1 MKKSNNRD
9 TYLHF
14 CILCL
19 LSIAVCS
26 CKQDSHRSII
36 EESIALDSVAY
47 WIQTSKDDDVKKDLR
62 LGFLNKAKS
71 ELLLAE
77 NDSIKIKKLYEITDR
92 YYSFGE
98 DSLFLL
104 TNEEAF
110 RIAKKSNDSKAIA
123 EYHWNKGAILSD
135 HDVLDSAYYH
145 YNRAHELY
153 SSINHDYYKAK
164 MAYNMSFIQFRVNN
178 YVESEILVISAID
191 GFKKL
196 NRDFN
201 LLLCYNRLL
210 LLDKEMGNL
219 NGALSHYNI
228 ASKYLEKIDS
238 KGVYREKLL
247 NNLSLVYQ
255 KQEKYLQAIETLDK
269 ALSNRTLKIKHA
281 NLYAKLVDNRA
292 YNRFLNGEV
301 QGVYH
306 DFNSALNIRDS
317 LGNEAGIGISNMH
330 LAEYNLFNGD
340 TLKAFAHA
348 KQAND
353 IALKLGLN
361 RDILN
366 SLAILSRANPGQAT
380 VYLNQYK
387 SLNDSLLLEERKVR
401 DKFTRIQFETEGYI
415 DANKDLKKKNVWI
428 SLTSML
434 ALASISLLFF
444 VYRQKSKNRSLVL
457 EQKQQK
463 ANEEIYD
470 LMLKQQN
477 REEEGRIQERV
488 RISEELHDGVLAR
501 LFSVRISLGFLKVRG
516 NNKEEDK
523 FDLYKKEL
531 QIVEKEIRTLS
542 HALKNDELSSKKDF
556 PKLLSELL
564 EEQSVIGDFTYV
576 LEEDSAIAWN
586 LVDEKLKINLYRIV
600 QEAICNIIKYA
611 DCNKVEVSLSR
622 KNKKVELVIVDDG
635 KGFDTNIKNK
645 GIGLKNMSSRAK
657 SIGACNSISSSLD
670 KGTKIIV
677 SIPTKILY
685 HGAKTQS
692 IDY

>member
-1 MKKSNNRD
+1 MNTFARFHVVLYTLLIGSIFCCVDNNPQKELKECYECDQIDSLIIASKSDQFPIDTKRD
-9 TYLHF
+9 N
-14 CILCL
+14 
-19 LSIAVCS
+19 LS
-26 CKQDSHRSII
+26 K
-36 EESIALDSVAY
+36 AY
-47 WIQTSKDDDVKKDLR
+47 
-62 LGFLNKAKS
+62 
-71 ELLLAE
+71 ELTETL
-77 NDSIKIKKLYEITDR
+77 
-92 YYSFGE
+92 GE
-98 DSLFLL
+98 DSLKIDYLFHISNQLFSLKDYSRFKTVSSDFLKL
-104 TNEEAF
+104 SIKN
-110 RIAKKSNDSKAIA
+110 NDSMRIGDF
-123 EYHWNKGAILSD
+123 YWNMGYYYSTKE
-135 HDVLDSAYYH
+135 VLDSAYYNYGIARTIFEKLGHH
-145 YNRAHELY
+145 YY
-153 SSINHDYYKAK
+153 TAK
-164 MAYNMSFIQFRVNN
+164 M
-178 YVESEILVISAID
+178 E
-191 GFKKL
+191 
-196 NRDFN
+196 
-201 LLLCYNRLL
+201 
-210 LLDKEMGNL
+210 
-219 NGALSHYNI
+219 YNI
-228 ASKYLEKIDS
+228 AYVLRRSKNYIESEAYSFRSISNLKSLNKKLLLYRCYNHLGLLYNDLEEAEYSIEYHLKAMELIENLPKKGIYLERS
-238 KGVYREKLL
+238 L

-269 ALSNRTLKIKHA
+269 ALSNKTLKNKHA

-366 SLAILSRANPGQAT
+366 SLALLSRANPGQAT

-387 SLNDSLLLEERKVR
+387 NLNDSLLLEERKVR

-611 DCNKVEVSLSR
+611 DCQKVEVSLSR
-622 KNKKVELVIVDDG
+622 KNKKVELLIVDDG
-635 KGFDTNIKNK
+635 KGFDTNTKNK